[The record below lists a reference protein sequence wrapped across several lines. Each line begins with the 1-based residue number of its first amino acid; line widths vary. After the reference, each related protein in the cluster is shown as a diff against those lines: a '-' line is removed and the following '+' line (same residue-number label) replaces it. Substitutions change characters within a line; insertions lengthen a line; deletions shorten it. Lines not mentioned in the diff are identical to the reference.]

1 MTIPVSTAPSAIAAM
16 TAQIQTQVNTD
27 AAATAI
33 TVVTGEETTDSTDD
47 LIVVA
52 TNVNRT
58 VRHEN
63 FMGGLQYQSLEEDY
77 TIDVLCSAWTG
88 DPDPVTNMNRA
99 WTLVGYVEMA
109 VRTDPTLGGSV
120 LIARPSGSK
129 GGQSFWSD
137 NNDVTGRQCDIIV
150 SIFVDTLN

>member
-1 MTIPVSTAPSAIAAM
+1 MAIPVSVVPSAIAAL

-27 AAATAI
+27 TSASAI
-33 TVVTGEETTDSTDD
+33 LVIVGEEGTDAPDD

-63 FMGGLQYQSLEEDY
+63 YMGSLQAQSLEEAF
-77 TIDVLCSAWTG
+77 TIDVLCSSWTG
-88 DPDPVTNMNRA
+88 DPDPVANMNRA
-99 WTLVGYVEMA
+99 LTLVGYVETA
-109 VRTDPTLGGSV
+109 ARTDPTLGGNV

-129 GGQSFWSD
+129 GGQSFWSSD
-137 NNDVTGRQCDIIV
+137 PVGRQCDIIV
-150 SIFVDTLN
+150 SIFADTLN